1 MKKIVLILSVIL
13 LASCKSEPP
22 RHIEGGE
29 ERFEAQ
35 RDFGSYEINY
45 LINYFKD
52 TRTGLCFAETGTGR
66 EHTLTCVP
74 CTEEVEALI
83 K

>member
-13 LASCKSEPP
+13 FASCKSEPP
-22 RHIEGGE
+22 KHIEGGE
-29 ERFEAQ
+29 ERYEAQ
-35 RDFGSYEINY
+35 RDFGNY
-45 LINYFKD
+45 KINYFKD

-74 CTEEVEALI
+74 CTKEVEALI